1 MTRRIHRLF
10 AGLLLPC
17 SCALAPAVAQD
28 MNDVA
33 EDRDIASIEQCL
45 QRAVEQKI
53 EEDRVDAFIDRCID
67 EFYAQKEQAAGT
79 ENTPR
84 EGGDAEGASR
94 EDGAGEAPSD

>member
-1 MTRRIHRLF
+1 MTRRNHCLF

-17 SCALAPAVAQD
+17 ACALTPAVAQD

-67 EFYAQKEQAAGT
+67 DIYTQREQASGA
-79 ENTPR
+79 ENSPR
-84 EGGDAEGASR
+84 ESGDAEGATR
-94 EDGAGEAPSD
+94 EDGAGEVPSD

>member
-17 SCALAPAVAQD
+17 ACALAVAQD

-45 QRAVEQKI
+45 QRATEQKI

-67 EFYAQKEQAAGT
+67 EFTAQREQDAGT
-79 ENTPR
+79 ENSPR
-84 EGGDAEGASR
+84 EDDDAEGVSR
-94 EDGAGEAPSD
+94 DDGAGEVPSD